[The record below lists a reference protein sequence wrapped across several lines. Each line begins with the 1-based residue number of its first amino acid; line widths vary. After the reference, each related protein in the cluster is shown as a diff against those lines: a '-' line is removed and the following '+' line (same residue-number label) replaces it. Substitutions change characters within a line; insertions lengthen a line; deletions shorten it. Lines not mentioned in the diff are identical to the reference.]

1 MAFHPFEVNVPH
13 LAYAFLG
20 GFVVIVS
27 PRGVTFGLSWRV
39 ALRLGWG
46 GVVWWEDEAEP
57 TLPPSSSSSFP
68 SPSRICSVSAS
79 PHPVRLRGFSSDS
92 FRSSSKKDSTWGKL

>member
-27 PRGVTFGLSWRV
+27 LLASFFFLMS
-39 ALRLGWG
+39 L
-46 GVVWWEDEAEP
+46 VVFV
-57 TLPPSSSSSFP
+57 SCVVVVVVSFP
-68 SPSRICSVSAS
+68 LLILSVRWA
-79 PHPVRLRGFSSDS
+79 G
-92 FRSSSKKDSTWGKL
+92 